1 MVNPIAIPF
10 LKKEGSRSALGS
22 ALGSLGIGM
31 GRELLNFY
39 RGIVQRQGDNWPRFN
54 MLMNSVHTLLDQEYS
69 GDINIVPSFRWYNP
83 AKLLSHLS
91 EKDLIELMEG
101 GEHSTYPSVEPIRI
115 CTKISRTMEE
125 ILTRFE
131 TGDLRP
137 DPTEVHR
144 PRSSRRRPPPTRA
157 ALRAQAAAPA
167 TPAKQK
173 AVARKKTAGA
183 NKKAPASRKAAGASA
198 EGEPGSR
205 RAA

>member
-1 MVNPIAIPF
+1 
-10 LKKEGSRSALGS
+10 
-22 ALGSLGIGM
+22 
-31 GRELLNFY
+31 
-39 RGIVQRQGDNWPRFN
+39 
-54 MLMNSVHTLLDQEYS
+54 MNSVHALIDQEYS

-83 AKLLSHLS
+83 AKILSHLS

-101 GEHSTYPSVEPIRI
+101 GEHSTYPSVESIRI

-137 DPTEVHR
+137 DASEVHR

-157 ALRAQAAAPA
+157 DKAALGSSSGNAK
-167 TPAKQK
+167 PAKAAKPASAAKPARK
-173 AVARKKTAGA
+173 AVVRKKSGTA
-183 NKKAPASRKAAGASA
+183 KKAPAASKKPKEAGQ
-198 EGEPGSR
+198 PGQ